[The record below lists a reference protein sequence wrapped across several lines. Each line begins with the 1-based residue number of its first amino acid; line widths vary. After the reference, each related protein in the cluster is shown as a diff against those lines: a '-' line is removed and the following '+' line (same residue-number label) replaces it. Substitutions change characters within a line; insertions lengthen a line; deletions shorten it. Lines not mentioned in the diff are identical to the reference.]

1 MRTLILL
8 VLLAFGMNAG
18 AQSLQPSQVAIQPI
32 VLMSVDS
39 QALVVLPNGAGIQSV
54 GMASMIT
61 KIGDKNSLMIG
72 DEGETEW
79 KGIIVTDNGESIYI
93 TASQIFIKI
102 PTFNSHAEAE
112 AALPKDRAYWLAG
125 DRNWY
130 HTTE

>member
-1 MRTLILL
+1 MRTLLFLALL
-8 VLLAFGMNAG
+8 VTGMVAN

-61 KIGDKNSLMIG
+61 KIEGKNSLMIG

-79 KGIIVTDNGESIYI
+79 KGIIVTDNGETIYI
-93 TASQIFIKI
+93 TSSKVVILRPK
-102 PTFNSHAEAE
+102 FNSHSEAD
-112 AALPKDRAYWLAG
+112 ALLVSGQEYYLNG
-125 DRNWY
+125 DRGVY
-130 HTTE
+130 RKP